1 MENAVNCKLLWY
13 ADDSALLESG
23 KDVNRI
29 ETILSNEL
37 QNASHWLVDNKLS
50 LHLGKPNLFYLV
62 PKLNYV
68 NHRNKMYSAMAL
80 ILDPKQ
86 Q

>member
-37 QNASHWLVDNKLS
+37 QNISNWLVDNKLS
-50 LHLGKPNLFYLV
+50 LQLGKTECIILGSTI
-62 PKLNYV
+62 KLCKLPELN
-68 NHRNKMYSAMAL
+68 AMAL
-80 ILDPKQ
+80 ILDPNQ